1 MNNTTS
7 NLNEELQEALC
18 TLNLGAK
25 AERNSAIVTS
35 YWGLDGKGGP
45 RGGFSMEAVA
55 KPYSLTREMVRQIT
69 NKIAAQAP
77 GTKSSLPILKRCG
90 KIIDSMLPCEARSIE
105 KAISD
110 EGITRD
116 GFRIEGI
123 ISALD
128 IFGIKTNVHSII
140 QHKTGRFVIANEKQ
154 EEWASEIISKAG
166 SVVSHNGAASVLL
179 LAKEITSKKETK
191 IKTELAINFVRS
203 VVSCRE
209 ENDVFWIDEKQDWFF
224 FTEIKRNRVL
234 TRAKKIYSICNSCHV
249 SQIQEGILRSFNKDK
264 NDEFIILPDLIL
276 INLLEATGD
285 FKSNGS
291 GNIVATKTFNPD
303 GLLRE
308 FETLIINE
316 ILRSET
322 GIVFEGD
329 LERRVVYKNS
339 ADDAEAAKNKY
350 GFSVAL
356 NFSPVIK
363 RISRGQYSLVGSL

>member
-1 MNNTTS
+1 MNNTRYTE
-7 NLNEELQEALC
+7 EELQEALC

-25 AERNSAIVTS
+25 AGRNSEIVTS

-45 RGGFSMEAVA
+45 KGGFSMEAVA
-55 KPYSLTREMVRQIT
+55 QPFGLTREMVRQIT

-77 GTKSSLPILKRCG
+77 GTTSSLPKLKRCG

-105 KAISD
+105 KAISN
-110 EGITRD
+110 EGLTRE

-123 ISALD
+123 IAALD
-128 IFGIKTNVHSII
+128 IFGIKNNVHSIV

-166 SVVSHNGAASVLL
+166 SLVSHNGAASVLL

-191 IKTELAINFVRS
+191 IKTELAVSFVRS

-209 ENDVFWIDEKQDWFF
+209 ENDINWIDENKNWFF
-224 FTEIKRNRVL
+224 YTEIKRNRVL
-234 TRAKKIYSICNSCHV
+234 TRAKKIYSICKSCHV
-249 SQIQEGILRSFNKDK
+249 SQIQEGIFRSFNKDK
-264 NDEFIILPDLIL
+264 NDEFIVLPDLIL

-291 GNIVATKTFNPD
+291 GNIVATKTFNPA

-316 ILRSET
+316 ILSSGT

-329 LERRVVYKNS
+329 LERRVVYKDN
-339 ADDAEAAKNKY
+339 ADDAESARNKY

-363 RISRGQYSLVGSL
+363 RISRGQYSLVGNL